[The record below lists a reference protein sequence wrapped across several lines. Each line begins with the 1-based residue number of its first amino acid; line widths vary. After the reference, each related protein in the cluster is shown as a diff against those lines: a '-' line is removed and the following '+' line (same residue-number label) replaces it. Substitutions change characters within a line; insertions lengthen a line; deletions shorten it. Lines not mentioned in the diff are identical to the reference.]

1 MNASP
6 SAWDRKFLDLARFV
20 ADWSKDPSTRVG
32 AVAVGETP
40 NLLSLGY
47 NGFPPGV
54 ADLPDRLH
62 DRDTKYRL
70 VVHGEINALINA
82 QFRPVTL
89 YVTHPPCVR
98 CTVQI
103 LAYRSVRRVVSVRPD
118 ADMLSRWGADFEE
131 SRRLFAEAG
140 VTLDLFDDISENAGR

>member
-1 MNASP
+1 MSEAP
-6 SAWDRKFLDLARFV
+6 SAWDLKFLDLARFV
-20 ADWSKDPSTRVG
+20 AGWSKDPSTQVG

-54 ADLPDRLH
+54 ADLPDRLE

-103 LAYRSVRRVVSVRPD
+103 LAYRSVGRVVSVKPSD
-118 ADMLSRWGADFEE
+118 DMLSRWAADFAE
-131 SRRLFAEAG
+131 SRTLFAEAG
-140 VTLDLFDDISENAGR
+140 VALELY

>member
-1 MNASP
+1 MSAQP
-6 SAWDRKFLDLARFV
+6 SAWDLKFLGLAKYV
-20 ADWSKDPSTRVG
+20 AGWSKDPSTQVG

-54 ADLPDRLH
+54 ADLGERLQDRE
-62 DRDTKYRL
+62 TKYRL

-103 LAYRSVRRVVSVRPD
+103 LAYRSIKRVVSIKPSE
-118 ADMLSRWGADFEE
+118 DMLSRWAADFNE
-131 SRRLFAEAG
+131 SQMLFSEAG
-140 VTLDLFDDISENAGR
+140 VTLELF

>member
-1 MNASP
+1 MNAAP
-6 SAWDRKFLDLARFV
+6 SAWDLKFLDLARFV
-20 ADWSKDPSTRVG
+20 AGWSKDPSTQVG

-54 ADLPDRLH
+54 ADLPTRLQ

-89 YVTHPPCVR
+89 YITHPPCIR

-103 LAYRSVRRVVSVRPD
+103 LAYRSVKRVVSFTPSQ
-118 ADMLSRWGADFEE
+118 DMLSRWAADFEE
-131 SRRLFAEAG
+131 SRTLFAEAG
-140 VTLDLFDDISENAGR
+140 ISLDLY

>member
-1 MNASP
+1 MTASP
-6 SAWDRKFLDLARFV
+6 SAWDLKFLDLAHFV
-20 ADWSKDPSTRVG
+20 AGWSKDPSTQVG

-54 ADLPDRLH
+54 ADLPERLQDRE
-62 DRDTKYRL
+62 TKYRL

-82 QFRPVTL
+82 QFRPLTL

-103 LAYRSVRRVVSVRPD
+103 LAYRSIERVVSIKPSE
-118 ADMLSRWGADFEE
+118 DMLSRWGADFDE
-131 SRRLFAEAG
+131 SKRLFAEAR
-140 VTLDLFDDISENAGR
+140 VSFDLFQRHST

>member
-1 MNASP
+1 MSASP
-6 SAWDRKFLDLARFV
+6 SAWDSKFLALADFV
-20 ADWSKDPSTRVG
+20 AGWSKDPSTQVG

-54 ADLPDRLH
+54 ADLPDRLN

-103 LAYRSVRRVVSVRPD
+103 LAYRSVRRVVSRKPGD
-118 ADMLSRWGADFEE
+118 DMLSRWSADFSE
-131 SRRLFAEAG
+131 SRLLFEEAG
-140 VTLDLFDDISENAGR
+140 VSLELF

>member
-1 MNASP
+1 MSASP
-6 SAWDRKFLDLARFV
+6 SAWDQKFLGLAHYV
-20 ADWSKDPSTRVG
+20 AGWSKDPSTQVG

-54 ADLPDRLH
+54 ADHPERLA

-82 QFRPVTL
+82 QFRPVAL
-89 YVTHPPCVR
+89 YITHPPCIR

-103 LAYRSVRRVVSVRPD
+103 LAYRSVTRVVSVKPSE
-118 ADMLSRWGADFEE
+118 DMLSRWGADFAE
-131 SRRLFAEAG
+131 SRKLFEEAG
-140 VTLDLFDDISENAGR
+140 VSLELF

>member
-1 MNASP
+1 MTASP
-6 SAWDRKFLDLARFV
+6 SAWDLKFLSLAQFV
-20 ADWSKDPSTRVG
+20 AGWSKDPSTQVG

-54 ADLPDRLH
+54 ADLPARLQE
-62 DRDTKYRL
+62 RETKYRL

-82 QFRPVTL
+82 QFQPVTL

-103 LAYRSVRRVVSVRPD
+103 LAYRSVKRVVSVKPSD
-118 ADMLSRWGADFEE
+118 DMLSRWAADFEE
-131 SRRLFAEAG
+131 SRMLFDEAG
-140 VTLDLFDDISENAGR
+140 VSLDLY

>member
-1 MNASP
+1 MALAP

-20 ADWSKDPSTRVG
+20 AGWSKDPSTRVG

-103 LAYRSVRRVVSVRPD
+103 LAYRSVRRVVSVKPD
-118 ADMLSRWGADFEE
+118 QDMLSRWAADFEE
-131 SRRLFAEAG
+131 SQRLFAEAG
-140 VTLDLFDDISENAGR
+140 IALDLF

>member
-1 MNASP
+1 MSASP
-6 SAWDRKFLDLARFV
+6 SAWDLKFLGLAQFV
-20 ADWSKDPSTRVG
+20 AGWSKDPSTQVG

-54 ADLPDRLH
+54 ADLPDRLG
-62 DRDTKYRL
+62 DRETKYRL

-82 QFRPVTL
+82 QFQPVTL

-103 LAYRSVRRVVSVRPD
+103 LAYRSVKRVVSVKPGE
-118 ADMLSRWGADFEE
+118 DMLSRWAADFKE
-131 SRRLFAEAG
+131 SRLLFEEAK
-140 VTLDLFDDISENAGR
+140 VALDLY

>member
-1 MNASP
+1 MTAVP
-6 SAWDRKFLDLARFV
+6 STWDRKFLDLARFV
-20 ADWSKDPSTRVG
+20 AGWSKDPSTQVG

-40 NLLSLGY
+40 NMLSLGY

-54 ADLPDRLH
+54 ADRPDRLH

-70 VVHGEINALINA
+70 VVHAEINALINA
-82 QFRPVTL
+82 QFRPEAV

-103 LAYRSVRRVVSVRPD
+103 LAYRSVKRVVSIQPGE
-118 ADMLSRWGADFEE
+118 DMLSRWAADFEE

-140 VTLDLFDDISENAGR
+140 VSLELF

>member
-1 MNASP
+1 MSASP
-6 SAWDRKFLDLARFV
+6 SAWDLKFLDLAQFV
-20 ADWSKDPSTRVG
+20 AGWSKDPSTQVG

-54 ADLPDRLH
+54 ADLPDRLQ

-103 LAYRSVRRVVSVRPD
+103 LAYRSVRRVVSRKPSE
-118 ADMLSRWGADFEE
+118 DMLSRWAADFKE
-131 SRRLFAEAG
+131 SQTLFAEAG
-140 VTLDLFDDISENAGR
+140 VAFDLF

>member
-1 MNASP
+1 MTASP
-6 SAWDRKFLDLARFV
+6 TTWDLKFLDLADFV
-20 ADWSKDPSTRVG
+20 AGWSKDPSTQVG

-54 ADLPDRLH
+54 ADLPDRLN
-62 DRDTKYRL
+62 DRETKYRL

-98 CTVQI
+98 CTVEI
-103 LAYRSVRRVVSVRPD
+103 IAHRSVRRVVCRKPSE
-118 ADMLSRWGADFEE
+118 DMLSRWAADFAE
-131 SRRLFAEAG
+131 SRLLFEEAG
-140 VTLDLFDDISENAGR
+140 VALDLF

>member
-1 MNASP
+1 MVASP
-6 SAWDRKFLDLARFV
+6 SAWDLKFLGLAQFV
-20 ADWSKDPSTRVG
+20 AGWSKDPSTQVG
-32 AVAVGETP
+32 AVAVGATP

-54 ADLPDRLH
+54 ADLPDRLK
-62 DRDTKYRL
+62 DRETKYRL

-82 QFRPVTL
+82 QFQPVTL

-103 LAYRSVRRVVSVRPD
+103 LAYRSVRRVVSIKPST
-118 ADMLSRWGADFEE
+118 DMLSRWGTDFEE
-131 SRRLFAEAG
+131 SRLLFTEAD
-140 VTLDLFDDISENAGR
+140 VSLELF

>member
-1 MNASP
+1 MNAAP
-6 SAWDRKFLDLARFV
+6 SAWDLKFLGLAHYV
-20 ADWSKDPSTRVG
+20 AGWSKDPSTQVG

-54 ADLPDRLH
+54 ADLPERLQDRE
-62 DRDTKYRL
+62 TKYRL

-89 YVTHPPCVR
+89 YITHPPCVR

-103 LAYRSVRRVVSVRPD
+103 LAYRSVTRVVSNRPS
-118 ADMLSRWGADFEE
+118 ADMLSRWSADFEE
-131 SRRLFAEAG
+131 SRRLFEEAK
-140 VTLDLFDDISENAGR
+140 VALDLY